1 MYMEEN
7 TIENTKTMTV
17 QLPEETYQRM
27 KAYLK
32 RYQFK
37 QKDFVIKPLKA
48 ALESNSPDS
57 T

>member
-1 MYMEEN
+1 MYMGES
-7 TIENTKTMTV
+7 TMKNTKTMTV

-32 RYQFK
+32 RHQLK
-37 QKDFVIKPLKA
+37 QKDFVIKLLKA

>member
-1 MYMEEN
+1 MYMEEK
-7 TIENTKTMTV
+7 TMENTKTMTV

-27 KAYLK
+27 KVYLK
-32 RYQFK
+32 RHQIK
-37 QKDFVIKPLKA
+37 QKDFITKLLES

>member
-1 MYMEEN
+1 MHMEEK
-7 TIENTKTMTV
+7 TMENTKTMTV

-32 RYQFK
+32 RHQFK
-37 QKDFVIKPLKA
+37 QKDFVIKLLKA